1 MRFNDHVMENLSQR
15 DVLNRSNELNLNED
29 SYEEIRSKELG
40 KNGEQTEEI
49 SGMDGRGVDVC
60 NENNGTRNE
69 LSMEEHDKMSS
80 SQKTP
85 IQTTA
90 NEDVKKSSR
99 VFGCAEFEVNPADK
113 CDTSRNCI
121 NDKDDEIDG
130 DNRMSALAS
139 SLGRPILMDPMTAM
153 MCHKDIGN
161 LEFARVLVEME
172 PTKELKIQVKL
183 PMRFND
189 HVMENL
195 SQRDVLNRSNE
206 LNLNEDSY
214 EEIRSK
220 ELGKN
225 GEQTEEISGMDGRGV
240 DVCNEN
246 NGTRNELS
254 MEEHDKM
261 SSSQ

>member
-1 MRFNDHVMENLSQR
+1 MLMNNRSSRRQVKLPMRFNDHVMENLSQR

-130 DNRMSALAS
+130 DN
-139 SLGRPILMDPMTAM
+139 
-153 MCHKDIGN
+153 
-161 LEFARVLVEME
+161 
-172 PTKELKIQVKL
+172 
-183 PMRFND
+183 
-189 HVMENL
+189 
-195 SQRDVLNRSNE
+195 
-206 LNLNEDSY
+206 
-214 EEIRSK
+214 SK
-220 ELGKN
+220 K
-225 GEQTEEISGMDGRGV
+225 
-240 DVCNEN
+240 
-246 NGTRNELS
+246 
-254 MEEHDKM
+254 
-261 SSSQ
+261 